1 MHKSNSTKVGKTL
14 LNHCI
19 DQGGGGDVSKREM
32 YILFFSKIVWKFKKK
47 KKKKKMGAGGRTF
60 SNLQYLICKKISEE
74 YYFRWRYVLK
84 TQFYAFYAE
93 F

>member
-47 KKKKKMGAGGRTF
+47 KKKKKKKGGREGGLFQIYNISFVTK
-60 SNLQYLICKKISEE
+60 YLKNIISGGGM
-74 YYFRWRYVLK
+74 Y
-84 TQFYAFYAE
+84 
-93 F
+93 

>member
-47 KKKKKMGAGGRTF
+47 KKKKKWGRGGGLF
-60 SNLQYLICKKISEE
+60 QIYNISFVKKYMKNIISGGGM
-74 YYFRWRYVLK
+74 Y
-84 TQFYAFYAE
+84 
-93 F
+93 

>member
-19 DQGGGGDVSKREM
+19 DQGGGGDVSKRE
-32 YILFFSKIVWKFKKK
+32 IKKK
-47 KKKKKMGAGGRTF
+47 KKKKRGAGGSTF
-60 SNLQYLICKKISEE
+60 SNLQYLICNKISEE

>member
-47 KKKKKMGAGGRTF
+47 KKWGREGGLFQIYNISFVTK
-60 SNLQYLICKKISEE
+60 YLKNIISGGGM
-74 YYFRWRYVLK
+74 Y
-84 TQFYAFYAE
+84 
-93 F
+93 